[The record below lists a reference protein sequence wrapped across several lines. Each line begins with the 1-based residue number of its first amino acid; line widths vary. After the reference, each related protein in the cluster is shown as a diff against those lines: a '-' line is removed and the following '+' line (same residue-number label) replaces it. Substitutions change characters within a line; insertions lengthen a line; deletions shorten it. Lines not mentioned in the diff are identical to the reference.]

1 MLEPEQLGQRRND
14 LAHALRSMRK
24 QAGLTGDR
32 LAARCNMSQ
41 SKVSKIET
49 GKVLPSVLDVE
60 LMLRALEAPPDLVD
74 DVVAL
79 ARLANTEFQ
88 DVRSLLRKG
97 LDRKQDELAGL
108 EGAAVSLRYFL
119 PAMITSLISTPEYI
133 QASLGHLPGDVSRA
147 ITKKLE
153 RQAVLYDESR
163 NFTFILTESAVRWA
177 LCPPPIMALQ
187 IDRLVSLSRLP
198 NVSLGV
204 LPARSHTPRGPLNT
218 FTIYDDRIVT
228 AETFGGAI
236 IMRDPRDVTFHLQ
249 LFDLFTRYAQFNGD
263 AREHLEEWAYAFRT
277 ASLCRNENHPCG
289 D

>member
-1 MLEPEQLGQRRND
+1 
-14 LAHALRSMRK
+14 MRK

-60 LMLRALEAPPDLVD
+60 LMLRALEAPPELVD

-108 EGAAVSLRYFL
+108 EAAAVRLHYFL
-119 PAMITSLISTPEYI
+119 PAMITSLLSTPEYI
-133 QASLGHLPGDVSRA
+133 HASLAHLPGDVSRA

-163 NFTFILTESAVRWA
+163 TFTFILTESAVRWS
-177 LCPPPIMALQ
+177 LCPPHIMALQ

-198 NVSLGV
+198 NVNLGV
-204 LPARSHTPRGPLNT
+204 LTAGSHIPRGPLNT

-236 IMRDPRDVTFHLQ
+236 VMRDPRDIAFHLR
-249 LFDLFTRYAQFNGD
+249 LFELFASYAQFDDD
-263 AREHLEEWAYAFRT
+263 ARGHLDEWARAFRAT
-277 ASLCRNENHPCG
+277 SLCRNENQPC
-289 D
+289 DN

>member
-24 QAGLTGDR
+24 QTGLTGDR
-32 LAARCNMSQ
+32 LAARCSMSQ

-49 GKVLPSVLDVE
+49 GKILPSVLDVE

-108 EGAAVSLRYFL
+108 EAAAVRLCYFL
-119 PAMITSLISTPEYI
+119 PAMITSLLSTPEYI
-133 QASLGHLPGDVSRA
+133 QASLAHLPGDVSRA

-163 NFTFILTESAVRWA
+163 TLTFILTESAVRWA
-177 LCPPPIMALQ
+177 LCPPHIMALQ

-204 LPARSHTPRGPLNT
+204 LPAGSHIPRGPLNT

-236 IMRDPRDVTFHLQ
+236 VMRDPRDIAFHLR
-249 LFDLFTRYAQFNGD
+249 LFELFTGYAQFGDD
-263 AREHLEEWAYAFRT
+263 AREHLGEWAHTVRT
-277 ASLCRNENHPCG
+277 ASLCRNENLSCDG
-289 D
+289 